1 MESGVFERVQE
12 YLTLIG
18 RMELLTCSATQTSF
32 TRIRDQANKVS
43 FFQQSI
49 IAKKSNFINLGPS
62 MTLFM
67 VTVAFKPHSAS
78 SSRLL

>member
-1 MESGVFERVQE
+1 VIFFGYSLTLVYKKYTIVLIFDLLQTMESGVFERVQE

-43 FFQQSI
+43 
-49 IAKKSNFINLGPS
+49 
-62 MTLFM
+62 T
-67 VTVAFKPHSAS
+67 
-78 SSRLL
+78 

>member
-43 FFQQSI
+43 GDFLNRF
-49 IAKKSNFINLGPS
+49 
-62 MTLFM
+62 
-67 VTVAFKPHSAS
+67 
-78 SSRLL
+78 

>member
-1 MESGVFERVQE
+1 MLDLLQTMESGVFERVQE

-43 FFQQSI
+43 FLNVPF
-49 IAKKSNFINLGPS
+49 
-62 MTLFM
+62 
-67 VTVAFKPHSAS
+67 
-78 SSRLL
+78 